1 MKPGIPEETTMDTQ
15 HPTVFHANCSSR
27 LLLDQIADKWSILV
41 IAALCAAPTRF
52 NVIRRRLE
60 GITQKSL
67 TQTLRRLERNG
78 MVARRVITD
87 SPIAVEYSITPLGQ
101 SLKAPFQ
108 MLYAWTE
115 EHREQVEQAQQAFD
129 QRTTQAEPA

>member
-1 MKPGIPEETTMDTQ
+1 MKPGIYEETAMETN
-15 HPTVFHANCSSR
+15 HAPTLSANCSSR

-41 IAALCAAPTRF
+41 IAVLCAAPTRF

-78 MVARRVITD
+78 IVARRVIVE

-115 EHREQVEQAQQAFD
+115 EHKEQIEQAQQKFD
-129 QRTTQAEPA
+129 QRTTNALPA

>member
-1 MKPGIPEETTMDTQ
+1 MKPSIHEETADAQ
-15 HPTVFHANCSSR
+15 QPPVFHANCSSR

-41 IAALCAAPTRF
+41 IAALCASPTRF

-78 MVARRVITD
+78 MIARRVITD

-115 EHREQVEQAQQAFD
+115 QHKQQVEQAQQAFD
-129 QRTTQAEPA
+129 QRTTQTESA